1 MLRSRGMWSEH
12 LASGAR
18 KGRRVCMGD
27 TLAQFSHNVMEQSA
41 GTAVTPA
48 AMRGS
53 SKAERS
59 DQHWGGGGS
68 TVKRSAEK
76 WVHFLLHYCK
86 GRMTPLLCSSD
97 LHKRAD
103 LFSSIMNRG
112 VCWPG
117 PSSPQSRSRHTPL
130 MP

>member
-59 DQHWGGGGS
+59 DQHSGRGGGGFYS
-68 TVKRSAEK
+68 KEISREMGPFSPT
-76 WVHFLLHYCK
+76 LLQRK
-86 GRMTPLLCSSD
+86 NDT
-97 LHKRAD
+97 
-103 LFSSIMNRG
+103 SIVQLR
-112 VCWPG
+112 
-117 PSSPQSRSRHTPL
+117 PS
-130 MP
+130 